1 MKNTL
6 SDNIIVRDSKWTMA
20 DITTLFNDEEVYFT
34 AQVLI
39 PNLMVELGIFPST
52 SAARRANRVGNIP
65 TGWTEFKAS
74 KKRKI
79 WIWNPTE

>member
-39 PNLMVELGIFPST
+39 PNLMVE
-52 SAARRANRVGNIP
+52 
-65 TGWTEFKAS
+65 
-74 KKRKI
+74 
-79 WIWNPTE
+79 